1 MAKKCIPGV
10 ICLENVSIFFI
21 FVILALL
28 IYIWNM
34 RNNVARDKV
43 YVVNSTPNIHQQ
55 QPAIIAPL
63 ASVSTRNDPFNDPY
77 TPPLKSNSYYFPRDS
92 SDIRGM
98 PPIQNIPVQLN
109 TCSFNSGY
117 TQIGILTRNMSNDNM
132 ILPLFGR
139 ISCNRRDKW
148 QYYTISNT
156 GNLNT
161 KLPIRFNGANCTSEN
176 GCNEMNN
183 NDNVYVE
190 GYKDTF
196 TATIYETGAF
206 AYNPHI

>member
-10 ICLENVSIFFI
+10 VCLENVSILFI
-21 FVILALL
+21 FVIMGLL
-28 IYIWNM
+28 FYIWNM
-34 RNNVARDKV
+34 RNNNTHDKL
-43 YVVNSTPNIHQQ
+43 YVVNHSPPLLQQ
-55 QPAIIAPL
+55 QNAMIAPL

-77 TPPLKSNSYYFPRDS
+77 TPPLKSNSYYFPPDS
-92 SDIRGM
+92 SDVRGM
-98 PPIQNIPVQLN
+98 PPMQVQLN

-117 TQIGILTRNMSNDNM
+117 TQIGILTRGDNM

-161 KLPIRFNGANCTSEN
+161 KLPVRFNGANCTSEN

-183 NDNVYVE
+183 NDNIYVE

-196 TATIYETGAF
+196 SATIYETGAF

>member
-10 ICLENVSIFFI
+10 VCLENISIFFI
-21 FVILALL
+21 LIIFALL
-28 IYIWNM
+28 FYIWNLQN
-34 RNNVARDKV
+34 RTEDKRHDKV
-43 YVVNSTPNIHQQ
+43 IVMNSNAGQ
-55 QPAIIAPL
+55 QPAMIAPL

-77 TPPLKSNSYYFPRDS
+77 TPPLKSNSYYFPPDS
-92 SDIRGM
+92 SDIRGL
-98 PPIQNIPVQLN
+98 PPIKNVPVQLN
-109 TCSFNSGY
+109 SCSFNTGY
-117 TQIGILTRNMSNDNM
+117 TQIGLLTRNRNHENM

-161 KLPIRFNGANCTSEN
+161 KLPVRFNGVNCTCEN

-183 NDNVYVE
+183 NDLVFVE